1 MDEPIKKHEFFKES
15 ININCLWVNR
25 SENKVLKLVGQNE
38 LLMSEPFEHEI
49 LKKRLLKKTAYK

>member
-49 LKKRLLKKTAYK
+49 